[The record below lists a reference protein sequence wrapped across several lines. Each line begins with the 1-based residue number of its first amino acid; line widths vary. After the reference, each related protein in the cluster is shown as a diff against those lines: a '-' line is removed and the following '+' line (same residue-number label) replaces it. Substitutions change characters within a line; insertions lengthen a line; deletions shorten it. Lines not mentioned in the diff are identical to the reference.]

1 MTQIVKELPEKLVRL
16 LARLG
21 GRSIVLVEGERDE
34 TVFNDWYLERQAD
47 VTFFATSGKDDL
59 IALLGTVAAQRPDV
73 SAFGIRDRDF
83 KSEADV
89 QAPLDNPSANVFLL
103 RRYAIE
109 NYLLEP
115 DAISEEL
122 RQHYKEKLPV
132 PDAAQVEQDL
142 LALCRKLSGVM
153 AVNWEFVV
161 SGGGIKH
168 LNLGFPVDNRQQL
181 IQVAAKSLGCDEAEA
196 EQRVSAREALLEPKL
211 NTLAE
216 AHTCVNG
223 KRLLHQTFLFYI
235 HNVQQGFDEEHFFD
249 LLRREIKRRG
259 LPADVKAIVEDRILG
274 ASP

>member
-1 MTQIVKELPEKLVRL
+1 MTQVVRELPEELVRL

-21 GRSIVLVEGERDE
+21 GRSIVLVEGECDA

-59 IALLGTVAAQRPDV
+59 VALLGTVAAQRPDV

-83 KSEADV
+83 KSDDEV
-89 QAPLDNPSANVFLL
+89 QAALDDPSANLFLL

-122 RQHYKEKLPV
+122 RQHYKQKRPA

-142 LALCRKLSGVM
+142 LTLCRKLREVM
-153 AVNWEFVV
+153 AANWEFVG
-161 SGGGIKH
+161 SGGGMKH
-168 LNLGFPVDNRQQL
+168 LGPGFPVDDRHRL
-181 IQVAAKSLGCDEAEA
+181 IQVVAGSLGCDEAEA
-196 EQRVSAREALLEPKL
+196 NQRVSTREALLEPKL
-211 NTLAE
+211 NTLSE

-223 KRLLHQTFLFYI
+223 KHLLHQTFLFYV

-259 LPADVKAIVEDRILG
+259 LPADVRAIIEDRILG
-274 ASP
+274 FAL